1 MRLSPLTTACTC
13 THALLNWEYLHKWSK
28 QIHTMEAYLTNCT
41 QCHIL
46 VDLKGVI
53 WQRDTISKTG
63 NTKRGKN
70 KILMGL
76 SYLVDHW

>member
-1 MRLSPLTTACTC
+1 MRLSPLTTAFTC
-13 THALLNWEYLHKWSK
+13 THALLNWEYPHKRSK

-53 WQRDTISKTG
+53 WHRDTISKTG
-63 NTKRGKN
+63 NTKRGKS